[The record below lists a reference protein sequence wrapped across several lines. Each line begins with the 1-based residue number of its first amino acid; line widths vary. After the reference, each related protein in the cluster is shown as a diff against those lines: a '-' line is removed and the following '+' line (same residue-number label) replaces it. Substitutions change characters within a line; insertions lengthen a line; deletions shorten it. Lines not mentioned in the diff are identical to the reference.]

1 MKNNSSGSIGFN
13 EKTIP
18 AKPFVQDVIDFV
30 REPIIVLDPEKRI
43 VSANNAFYKT
53 FLFEESD
60 LSGYIIYDIPKGP
73 WNIAVLKVLLEEV
86 LPEKG
91 SFSEMEIPVKEKNND
106 LSLYSLSARKFSEP
120 SGEGLILLSFHQPV
134 STSRIERKET
144 FSVKNIESIL
154 SHAPAMICIL
164 RGPDHVYELAN
175 DQYYQ
180 MVGHRDILGKPVREA
195 VPEAE
200 GQGFFELLDEVRAT
214 GNPYKGFEAPIEL
227 KINSLERKKSFLDF
241 VYQPIFD
248 SNGKVDGI
256 FVYVVDVTEKVLARK
271 KIEESES
278 ELRRLIDTVPA
289 MIWITNES
297 GESVYLNKNWYDYT
311 GQKPEEALGFGWRNA
326 AHPEDKELAEK
337 SFKKANL
344 ERNAYSVTFRVKTKT
359 GEYRWVIDSGRPK
372 YSSDGEYEGMM
383 GTVVDV
389 HQEKMKEKVLA
400 DVEYKYEEL
409 IHSSPSLIAT
419 FKGRDFIV
427 EIANDAII
435 ETWGKGNDVIGKPL
449 LEMLPELTQQ
459 GMDKILNEVYTT
471 GIPYKGYEMPIEIE
485 RHGKRE
491 LFHFNFIFYP
501 QRDAQGN
508 IVGIVDIATEVTPQ
522 ALLNKTLKESESHF
536 RLMADLM
543 PDKVTNTDA
552 KGNFIYFNKN
562 WLDYTGLSSE
572 QLKENGYVSFIHPY
586 EKKEF
591 ENRWLK
597 SLATGSPFEM
607 ELRLLN
613 RNGKYRWHLNRA
625 EAVKDELGK
634 IKMWIGTSIEIQRIK
649 EEERR
654 KGDFLKMV
662 SHELKTP
669 VTSIKG
675 YVQLLLKMLKNGE
688 DIKMPSFP
696 LKPSLE
702 RIDHQI
708 NRLTRLISEML
719 DLSKIEENKLELRK
733 EIFSLNDLVTE
744 TIQDIVFT
752 NTQHNIQVIHDYKC
766 MVFAD
771 KDRIGQVL
779 INLVINAIKYSP
791 DSKDIMVNIKKY
803 RKNQVAVSVKDQ
815 GIGIDKKNHK
825 NVFKRFY
832 RIGGKSEETYS
843 GFGIGLYL
851 ANEIIQR
858 HKGSITL
865 KSKKGKGS
873 EFCFTLSVVKEKNK
887 NGKKK

>member
-1 MKNNSSGSIGFN
+1 MKNNSSESVGFN

-18 AKPFVQDVIDFV
+18 SKPFVQEVIDFA
-30 REPIIVLDPEKRI
+30 REPIMVLDPGKKI

-53 FLFEESD
+53 FLFEEGD
-60 LSGYIIYDIPKGP
+60 LPGKNIYDLPKAP
-73 WNIAVLKVLLEEV
+73 WNIAILKVLLEEV

-91 SFSEMEIPVKEKNND
+91 SFSEMEIPVLEENLGLNV
-106 LSLYSLSARKFSEP
+106 YSLSARKVSSP
-120 SGEGLILLSFHQPV
+120 SGEEFIFLSFHQSV
-134 STSRIERKET
+134 STPGTGEKEK
-144 FSVKNIESIL
+144 FSVKSIENIL

-180 MVGHRDILGKPVREA
+180 MLGNRDILGKPVREA
-195 VPEAE
+195 IPEAE

-214 GNPYKGFEAPIEL
+214 GKPYNGIEAPIEL
-227 KINSLERKKSFLDF
+227 KISSKERKKSYLDF
-241 VYQPIFD
+241 VYQPILD
-248 SNGKVDGI
+248 SRGNVDGI

-289 MIWITNES
+289 MIWITNKS

-311 GQKPEEALGFGWRNA
+311 GQKPEEALGFGWLNA
-326 AHPEDKELAEK
+326 AHPEDRILAEE
-337 SFKKANL
+337 SFKKAHF
-344 ERNAYSVTFRVKTKT
+344 ERKAYSVTFRVKSKS

-471 GIPYKGYEMPIEIE
+471 GIPYKGYEMPLEIE

-522 ALLNKTLKESESHF
+522 ALINKTLKESESHF

-552 KGNFIYFNKN
+552 EGNFIYFNQN
-562 WLDYTGLSSE
+562 WLEFTGLNSE
-572 QLKENGYVSFIHPY
+572 DLKEKGWVSFIHPS
-586 EKKEF
+586 EREEF
-591 ENRWLK
+591 ENRWQE
-597 SLATGSPFEM
+597 SLETGSPFEM

-625 EAVKDELGK
+625 EAVKNEQGK
-634 IKMWIGTSIEIQRIK
+634 IKMWIGTNIEIQRIK

-675 YVQLLLKMLKNGE
+675 YVQLLLKMLNNGE
-688 DIKMPSFP
+688 EIKMSSLP
-696 LKPSLE
+696 LRPSLQ

-733 EIFSLNDLVTE
+733 ENFSLNDLVTE

-779 INLVINAIKYSP
+779 INLVVNAIKYSP
-791 DSKDIMVNIKKY
+791 DSRDIVVSIKKY
-803 RKNQVAVSVKDQ
+803 KKNQVAVSVKDQ
-815 GIGIDKKNHK
+815 GIGIEKKNHK
-825 NVFKRFY
+825 NIFKRFY

-873 EFCFTLSVVKEKNK
+873 DFCFTLFVAKEISK
-887 NGKKK
+887 NGKK